1 MPLSAAMQEF
11 IVSLT
16 SPGVLHASTGS
27 TPVAVLACKE
37 KMNGVLSSKRRK
49 LNYKKCS
56 FCRKD
61 KKKCEP
67 AEKTW
72 PGEKCHRCAKMG
84 LECSE
89 RKTTAAI
96 SASSDPKRPT
106 INDDYHSN
114 LVRNS
119 STTGTELQVSRGDA
133 NIKCPDTG
141 ILPDLTIKAHWLH
154 YLARMEEKARQY
166 ESALERQIR
175 GTYRIELLKSTQ
187 SIINRELLDFR
198 SRALLLSTDS
208 RVAPFALGT
217 MPAILFG
224 TGPGAPF
231 SVFEWGTWTAAYDSD
246 MDGLVHRAMACGDLS
261 TALAVQEHRLI
272 YWCRRRERFPRGEPL
287 DQDVTMMELF
297 LSIHRLVCQRV
308 GDLSADSVGSNEFLS
323 GHPQSIPFLDNPF
336 VLARAIKLAEK
347 GVDLFMSGTDNFGRT
362 LLHMALYQ
370 FPNINGSFKTFG
382 QSWGGDILRNLGLK
396 DANVK
401 DRLGRTALHIA
412 CIIGHVETACSLVRH
427 GANMEEAEEG
437 STSSDAFTPLH
448 LAVAAGHIP
457 VLAALASEFPMK
469 FTTALK
475 TCGPWWSHL
484 NGSLISVAKN
494 YHHPEVAS
502 WLMNYMSI
510 KIGMSE

>member
-16 SPGVLHASTGS
+16 SPGILHASTGS
-27 TPVAVLACKE
+27 TSVAALDCKE
-37 KMNGVLSSKRRK
+37 KMDGVLSSKRRK
-49 LNYKKCS
+49 LNYKKCI

-72 PGEKCHRCAKMG
+72 PREKCHRCAKMG

-89 RKTTAAI
+89 SKTTAAI
-96 SASSDPKRPT
+96 SASSSDPKRPT
-106 INDDYHSN
+106 INDDHHSN
-114 LVRNS
+114 LVKNS
-119 STTGTELQVSRGDA
+119 STTGTELQVARGDA
-133 NIKCPDTG
+133 NIKCTDTG

-166 ESALERQIR
+166 ESALERHIQGIH
-175 GTYRIELLKSTQ
+175 RIALLDSTQ
-187 SIINRELLDFR
+187 RIINRELLDFR
-198 SRALLLSTDS
+198 SRALLLNTDS
-208 RVAPFALGT
+208 RVAPFALGA

-231 SVFEWGTWTAAYDSD
+231 SIFEWETWTAAYDSD

-272 YWCRRRERFPRGEPL
+272 YWCRRRELFPRGEPL

-297 LSIHRLVCQRV
+297 LSIHRLVCQRA
-308 GDLSADSVGSNEFLS
+308 GDPSADSVGSNEFLS
-323 GHPQSIPFLDNPF
+323 GHPQSIPSLDNPF

-370 FPNINGSFKTFG
+370 FHNINGLFNTFG
-382 QSWGGDILRNLGLK
+382 QSWGGDILRNLGLE

-412 CIIGHVETACSLVRH
+412 CIIGQVETACSLVRH
-427 GANMEEAEEG
+427 GANMNETEEG
-437 STSSDAFTPLH
+437 SASLDAFTPLH
-448 LAVAAGHIP
+448 LAAAAGHFE
-457 VLAALASEFPMK
+457 VLAALASEFPVK
-469 FTTALK
+469 FTTANRSVISAAEKYDQLK
-475 TCGPWWSHL
+475 VVFWL
-484 NGSLISVAKN
+484 NN
-494 YHHPEVAS
+494 YK
-502 WLMNYMSI
+502 SI
-510 KIGMSE
+510 TIGMSE